1 MGKKSIIITGASSG
15 IGRALA
21 LGLDPEQYLITLVGR
36 NEERLNAIADE
47 LTTNH
52 HVHICDVRDAE
63 AVAQMVADTTER
75 FGGVDVLVNNAGLG
89 FFDPLDQGELEQ
101 WHTMVDVNIKGVL
114 NCLHAALPSLKRLGG
129 HIVNIGSV
137 ASHQVF
143 PNSGVYCATKHA
155 LLAISESIKIELMDQ
170 VRVTTISPGPVN
182 TDFIN
187 KTTNEELQ
195 ETMREYFATA
205 LRPEDV
211 AREIIHAIETPV
223 SVALNEIIIRP
234 TRRYD
239 RP

>member
-1 MGKKSIIITGASSG
+1 
-15 IGRALA
+15 
-21 LGLDPEQYLITLVGR
+21 
-36 NEERLNAIADE
+36 
-47 LTTNH
+47 
-52 HVHICDVRDAE
+52 
-63 AVAQMVADTTER
+63 
-75 FGGVDVLVNNAGLG
+75 VDVLVNNAGLG

-195 ETMREYFATA
+195 ENMREYFATA

-234 TRRYD
+234 TRRYE